1 MKNNR
6 IICLEDINSE
16 WIKNNI
22 VANENIFYLLFKRL
36 ADIFFGC
43 IGFVFFILILPIVYV
58 LIKLEAGGPVFYI
71 RKRVGL
77 NGKIFDFYKFSS
89 MVGND
94 NKDNDKDLWRVK
106 DENQITKIG
115 KILRKTHFDELP
127 QSINLLKGD
136 LSFVGPR
143 PEWIE
148 IAKIF
153 EQEIPFYKQRYLV
166 KPGLFGWA
174 QINYKASSSIDEA
187 KKKFE
192 YDLYYIK
199 NQSILL
205 DLEIILKSINLFFQ

>member
-1 MKNNR
+1 V
-6 IICLEDINSE
+6 I
-16 WIKNNI
+16 
-22 VANENIFYLLFKRL
+22 
-36 ADIFFGC
+36 
-43 IGFVFFILILPIVYV
+43 
-58 LIKLEAGGPVFYI
+58 IKLEAGGPVFYI